1 MCSTHKRNGRVLGR
15 RTPGGGPRRGGRD
28 PRPLGHPPR
37 QRRTPGNEPRD
48 IRSISNPTV
57 LHVPRL
63 LAGQCE
69 RQTAATP
76 HLRKGRK
83 AEAATQPAWP
93 PSTWVDLGPMRPS
106 GLEPPRRKFST
117 RPSTRSTRRRWVQK
131 GTNRPFCG
139 VLGTH
144 RTYLAECLLSDFCHV
159 STRAAWALAPRARG
173 DQGCPCGAAP
183 FRARHTRCSRR
194 VARPL

>member
-76 HLRKGRK
+76 HLRKVRK
-83 AEAATQPAWP
+83 AI
-93 PSTWVDLGPMRPS
+93 
-106 GLEPPRRKFST
+106 
-117 RPSTRSTRRRWVQK
+117 
-131 GTNRPFCG
+131 
-139 VLGTH
+139 
-144 RTYLAECLLSDFCHV
+144 V
-159 STRAAWALAPRARG
+159 STDERLTPASAQERQCLPGWIK
-173 DQGCPCGAAP
+173 CPLH
-183 FRARHTRCSRR
+183 RQ
-194 VARPL
+194 